1 MSEEKRSTTF
11 DRRKKKPRQT
21 VNIQFAR
28 SLSSQELIA
37 LLQEKLILARSA
49 TPPEREVELMT
60 EIVHDIKFRL
70 AHYAR
75 LFGEVDRAEY
85 DNGRDDD

>member
-1 MSEEKRSTTF
+1 MSEEKRNTF
-11 DRRKKKPRQT
+11 DKRKKKPRQT
-21 VNIQFAR
+21 INIQFAR

-37 LLQEKLILARSA
+37 LLQEKLILARSEVPA
-49 TPPEREVELMT
+49 AREVPLMT

-70 AHYAR
+70 AYYAR

-85 DNGRDDD
+85 DNGRDDE